1 MILAQSAMS
10 GYSGLQRCAN
20 AGKFFENRFDFAPLP
35 LWQLGVWYLHELFA
49 VVWIPLSSNVT
60 FNH

>member
-1 MILAQSAMS
+1 MPE
-10 GYSGLQRCAN
+10 
-20 AGKFFENRFDFAPLP
+20 KFLKTDLTLPLCPFAPLP